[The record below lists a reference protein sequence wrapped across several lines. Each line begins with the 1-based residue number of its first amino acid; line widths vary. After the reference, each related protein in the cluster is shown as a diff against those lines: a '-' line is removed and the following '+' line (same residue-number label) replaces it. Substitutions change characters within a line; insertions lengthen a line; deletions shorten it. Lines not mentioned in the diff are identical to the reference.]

1 MTTLAMTT
9 VGRSDDRT
17 LTAECWV
24 CGLYL
29 EQVPGIDVQA
39 ALRAFR
45 TCHPMTAGAPHAQRL
60 PDGWRAPLYGPGA
73 LSQ

>member
-1 MTTLAMTT
+1 MTTLTTST
-9 VGRSDDRT
+9 VGRSDDRS

-29 EQVPGIDVQA
+29 EQVPGVDVQG

-45 TCHPMTAGAPHAQRL
+45 TCHPMTSGAQHSLRL
-60 PDGWRAPLYGPGA
+60 PEGWRAPLHGPGA